1 MLPTRFRVGQLNGL
15 TFLERTRDRS
25 DLSGQ
30 FFSDFRGRS
39 LRFKK
44 FRLGEHRAQQV
55 QHRRTVDVRIGELV
69 RLLHRAVEIRAD
81 DVAIEIADYE
91 QRWVKQ
97 RFAITQQLL
106 IRCIEVLLF
115 AFVFPSETTFLP
127 NVCEPALAIG
137 VWFLGDSSGIFER
150 KKFGVFND
158 SLLKTKRFA
167 AGRISSCRRWLT

>member
-1 MLPTRFRVGQLNGL
+1 M
-15 TFLERTRDRS
+15 
-25 DLSGQ
+25 
-30 FFSDFRGRS
+30 
-39 LRFKK
+39 
-44 FRLGEHRAQQV
+44 
-55 QHRRTVDVRIGELV
+55 

-81 DVAIEIADYE
+81 DVAIEIADYK

-127 NVCEPALAIG
+127 NVREPALAIG
-137 VWFLGDSSGIFER
+137 VRFLGDSSGIFES